1 MTDQT
6 LVNAVYVKQNT
17 EALKNAK
24 IPLSVGIE
32 HLQGQILLTNVD
44 SDANMEAPDDDDNDN
59 DDNDDDNND
68 DDNNDDEASTEP
80 EIQSIE

>member
-32 HLQGQILLTNVD
+32 HLQGQILSINVD
-44 SDANMEAPDDDDNDN
+44 SDANGEAPDDDNDN
-59 DDNDDDNND
+59 DDNDNDDND